1 MSLNEPYSPDNI
13 LAKIIRGEMPS
24 IKVFENDRSLAI
36 MDIFPQTEGH
46 TLVIP
51 KHVEATNLLTMDDA
65 ALAGFIV
72 DVKKVAAAVEKAMA
86 PDGVRIM
93 QFNGAPAGQTI
104 FHLHF
109 HILPIFDRA
118 PLGAHAGQK
127 ADTDKL
133 EALAHK
139 IRAAF

>member
-1 MSLNEPYSPDNI
+1 MSLNETYDPDNI
-13 LAKIIRGEMPS
+13 LAKIIRGDLPS
-24 IKVFENDRSLAI
+24 VKVFENDRSIAI

-51 KHVEATNLLTMDDA
+51 KNVTATNLLTMEDA
-65 ALAGFIV
+65 ALSEFII
-72 DVKKVAAAVEKAMA
+72 DVKKVASAVERALA

-109 HILPIFDRA
+109 HILPMFNGVQ
-118 PLGAHAGQK
+118 LGAHAGKK
-127 ADTDKL
+127 ADPDKL
-133 EALAHK
+133 EELAEK